1 LAGPAG
7 STHRPV
13 MTAAVPPT
21 REAGTVR
28 RDTRP
33 PLQRLLKG
41 IELAWRR
48 GFFRVLA
55 GIIWLSDRIP
65 RGPRVPGPQ
74 RVLFL
79 RPDRIGDMIV
89 STGVIRAIG
98 GAPDTVLDVLAAP
111 GNASVLSAEPAVRRV
126 HVLNRRRFADL
137 RAAVRTLRDERYDV
151 VVDCMPTAPSVTIL
165 LIVLA
170 IGARRRVGTRG
181 RGLDHILSPATP
193 SLPLESH
200 IVDHL
205 SLLVPPFRPDAHTLD
220 LSPVLALTADEKAS
234 ADQVWEA
241 DKSRQLQITKNAST
255 RLLVNISAGKA
266 ARWWPASSYAAVVSA
281 ARKAR
286 PDLQVLIMCA
296 PNERDRAEE
305 LAALTGAGI
314 APTGSL
320 RSAMAIAG
328 AADVVFTP
336 DTSIAH
342 AAGALGVPVVD
353 MLLHGK
359 ESGWGVYRPL
369 GENMES
375 PTDQLTD
382 LGPEQPTAAL
392 VRVLSR
398 VAPRHARGHDQQ
410 ITSRPTAS

>member
-1 LAGPAG
+1 MN
-7 STHRPV
+7 S
-13 MTAAVPPT
+13 AVPQPHT
-21 REAGTVR
+21 ASPPR
-28 RDTRP
+28 RDTRS

-41 IELAWRR
+41 LELAWRR

-55 GIIWLSDRIP
+55 GIIWLSDRLP

-98 GAPDTVLDVLAAP
+98 GAADTVLDVLAAP
-111 GNASVLSAEPAVRRV
+111 ANATVLSAEPAVRRV

-137 RAAVRTLRDERYDV
+137 RAAVRTLRRERYDV

-165 LIVLA
+165 LLVLA

-181 RGLDHILSPATP
+181 RGLDHILNPATP
-193 SLPLESH
+193 ALPLESH

-205 SLLVPPFRPDAHTLD
+205 SLLVPPFRPDADTLD
-220 LSPVLALTADEKAS
+220 LSPVLVLTSDERAS
-234 ADQVWEA
+234 AEQVWEA
-241 DKSRQLQITKNAST
+241 DKSRQMQVRKDGST

-266 ARWWPASSYAAVVSA
+266 ARWWPASSYAAVVAA
-281 ARKAR
+281 ARAAR
-286 PDLQVLIMCA
+286 PELQVLIMCA

-305 LAALTGAGI
+305 LAQLTGAGI
-314 APTGSL
+314 APSGNL
-320 RSAMAIAG
+320 RAAMAIAG

-353 MLLHGK
+353 MLLFGK

-375 PTDQLTD
+375 PTDQLQD
-382 LGPEQPTAAL
+382 LAPDLPAAAL

-398 VAPRHARGHDQQ
+398 VAPRLPRGHTAPA
-410 ITSRPTAS
+410 TSHPAAS

>member
-1 LAGPAG
+1 MH
-7 STHRPV
+7 S
-13 MTAAVPPT
+13 AVPQPRQAAT
-21 REAGTVR
+21 PR
-28 RDTRP
+28 RDTRT

-55 GIIWLSDRIP
+55 GIIWLSDRLP
-65 RGPRVPGPQ
+65 RGPRVPGPE

-111 GNASVLSAEPAVRRV
+111 GNATVLSAEPAVRHV

-137 RAAVRTLRDERYDV
+137 RAAVRTLRHEHYDV

-205 SLLVPPFRPDAHTLD
+205 SLLVPPFRPDAATLD
-220 LSPVLALTADEKAS
+220 LSPVLVLTADERAG
-234 ADQVWEA
+234 AEQVWEA
-241 DKSRQLQITKNAST
+241 DRSRHMQVTKNAST

-266 ARWWPASSYAAVVSA
+266 ARWWPAKSYAAVVSS

-305 LAALTGAGI
+305 LAELTGAGI
-314 APTGSL
+314 APTGNL

-375 PTDQLTD
+375 PTDQLQD
-382 LGPEQPTAAL
+382 LGPEQPATAL
-392 VRVLSR
+392 LRVLSR
-398 VAPRHARGHDQQ
+398 VAPQHSRGHA
-410 ITSRPTAS
+410 TEAT